1 MSASVLGIFR
11 EQFFLNFQVYMSMYF
26 PLLVLKK
33 LSIHGEAVSLNR
45 NDMAG
50 LKEAEVIALR

>member
-1 MSASVLGIFR
+1 
-11 EQFFLNFQVYMSMYF
+11 MSMYF